1 MHKVINFFL
10 EPFGKEWAFFIA
22 LWLLASSADVYF
34 WSIHGNPAF
43 GIYMGIHGFI
53 QVYAIVLLL
62 GLFRNRFRTILQ
74 WILLALG
81 VLNLCADTCVHRIMH
96 FGFTGDMVAIILG
109 SNFSEASEFLP
120 MYVTPQA
127 ILFIVSVIALA
138 FLVLYFRK
146 TISAWMKP
154 WLQWGLAFVLLSFI
168 LLVSVRHSRNWEG
181 VFLNKIGLFLSYDA
195 PVDLTGY
202 RTEPEI
208 EVTGEQ
214 PETVVMIIGES
225 LSKRHCSLYGYPR
238 QTTPF
243 WDAMAADS
251 SLIVYNNVSSAYTNT
266 VGAFQRLLT
275 TYDNHAPEDTV
286 WYKYTFL
293 ADVMSMAG
301 YRTTWISNQSS
312 SGIYDNIVAKFA
324 ALSDT
329 VEWVGPK
336 GLGIGKTNKD
346 EDVFPFIQTLVASTP
361 LDKNFVIIH
370 LMGSH
375 EGFGS
380 RYPASF
386 ARFTEKD
393 YPDKP
398 EGQRSTLAEYDNS
411 VLYSDY
417 VVSTI
422 MHLFDEK
429 EALVLFFPDHSLDIY
444 DSDPSYAGHAR
455 TGNEVSV
462 RAGEDIPFILY
473 PTSRYKEAFPDKM
486 ERIKSACSNAFNT
499 EDLIYTIMD
508 ICNIKFAENVS
519 VEEKSLL
526 QLN

>member
-293 ADVMSMAG
+293 EDVMSMAG

-346 EDVFPFIQTLVASTP
+346 EDVFPFIQTLVASTT

-370 LMGSH
+370 LMG
-375 EGFGS
+375 F
-380 RYPASF
+380 RPLL
-386 ARFTEKD
+386 
-393 YPDKP
+393 PDSQKK
-398 EGQRSTLAEYDNS
+398 
-411 VLYSDY
+411 
-417 VVSTI
+417 TI
-422 MHLFDEK
+422 RTNRK
-429 EALVLFFPDHSLDIY
+429 
-444 DSDPSYAGHAR
+444 DSDRHWPNTTIPSSTATTSYRPSCICSMKKRRWSSFSR
-455 TGNEVSV
+455 TT
-462 RAGEDIPFILY
+462 RWTFTTAIPPMQATHGPETKSRCAPVKIFHSSCTRLPDTRKHF
-473 PTSRYKEAFPDKM
+473 PTKWRG
-486 ERIKSACSNAFNT
+486 
-499 EDLIYTIMD
+499 
-508 ICNIKFAENVS
+508 
-519 VEEKSLL
+519 
-526 QLN
+526 